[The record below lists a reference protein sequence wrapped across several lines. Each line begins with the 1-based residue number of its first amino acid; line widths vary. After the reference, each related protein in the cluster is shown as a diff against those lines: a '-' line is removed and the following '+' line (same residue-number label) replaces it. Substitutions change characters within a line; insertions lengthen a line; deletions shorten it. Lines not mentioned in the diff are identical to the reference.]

1 MFHLRSFTRCSYFVP
16 VQLLPTLQASWCNY
30 VTGSAANRGLR
41 SNGTTF
47 TYRKIH
53 FFPHRN
59 LIFRIFYLN
68 GKRPKVYEL
77 IAAQSGSNGRN
88 HVLWPGCCVGLSWSR
103 ILRENFSAA
112 VNVFQVFTFN
122 KFKSTLKR
130 SQFFF
135 KSVFL
140 RILFL

>member
-1 MFHLRSFTRCSYFVP
+1 MVDPFFLLERFERNFVFHLRSFTRCSYFVP
-16 VQLLPTLQASWCNY
+16 VQLLPTLQPSWCNY

-88 HVLWPGCCVGLSWSR
+88 HVLWGAVLACLGAESYAK
-103 ILRENFSAA
+103 ILA
-112 VNVFQVFTFN
+112 
-122 KFKSTLKR
+122 L
-130 SQFFF
+130 
-135 KSVFL
+135 L
-140 RILFL
+140 